1 MARPPKKLNPNESFA
16 QHYGAKIR
24 SYREKKGWTQEEL
37 SRKLL
42 CDESQVS
49 RYEHGQAVP
58 DDKGAKILDM
68 LFETDY
74 FTEHREV
81 AAVSRIPPNARELA
95 KYEAE
100 AKSIRAFSHGAVI
113 GLLQSPSYTRALA
126 LGGLTPQDADEI
138 VEERDRRQGVLDGE
152 TPVKLQAIMDEAVIR
167 SLTYHPDIA
176 REQIQKILDRADQ
189 WNVQVQLVSQADIAH
204 PGHHGGFNLIESR
217 KKGSLVAWQGGFGRT
232 GRIIDD
238 DKLIADLVEGYDLI
252 RSAAM
257 PAAESYDLL
266 KKIQESL

>member
-24 SYREKKGWTQEEL
+24 SYREKKGWTQDEL

-95 KYEAE
+95 KYESE

-113 GLLQSPSYTRALA
+113 GLLQSPSYVRALA
-126 LGGLTPQDADEI
+126 RGGLTPQDADEI
-138 VEERDRRQGVLDGE
+138 VEERDRRQGILDADP
-152 TPVKLQAIMDEAVIR
+152 PVKLQAIMNEAVIR
-167 SLTYHPDIA
+167 SLAHNPDIA
-176 REQIQKILDRADQ
+176 REQIQKLLDRADQ
-189 WNVQVQLVSQADIAH
+189 WNVQIQIVRLADFTH
-204 PGHHGGFNLIESR
+204 PGHQGGIHLIESR
-217 KKGSLVAWQGGFGRT
+217 KKGSVVAWHSGVGRS

-238 DKLIADLVEGYDLI
+238 DEVIVDLVEGYDLI